1 MKNYFVCAAYGLAAL
16 LWTSCSKPVSDEDLK
31 NLNGYWEISEVK
43 TADGDTK
50 EFQSNNNVD
59 YFEVSDRKGSRIKV
73 VPQLDGKKQ
82 SNGIAEHFVVLDSA
96 NTTYL
101 KYTTDYAKW
110 TEKVDKIT
118 AEELVIINQ
127 NDIKYTYKR
136 FTPIVINE

>member
-1 MKNYFVCAAYGLAAL
+1 MKSKTYYSLYTVISIVLF
-16 LWTSCSKPVSDEDLK
+16 SCSKPIPTEQIK
-31 NLNGYWEISEVK
+31 NLNGYWEINEVK

-59 YFEVSDRKGSRIKV
+59 FFVLNGLKGARAKV

-82 SNGIAEHFVVLDSA
+82 SNGIEEDFVVIDSA
-96 NTTYL
+96 NATYL
-101 KYTTDYAKW
+101 KYSTQYAKW
-110 TEKVDKIT
+110 TEKINKLT
-118 AEELVIINQ
+118 NEELVIINQ

>member
-1 MKNYFVCAAYGLAAL
+1 MKNYFVCAAYGLTTL
-16 LWTSCSKPVSDEDLK
+16 LWAACSKPVSDDDLK

-43 TADGDTK
+43 TSDGDTK

-59 YFEVSDRKGSRIKV
+59 YFQLTGRKGSRVKV

-82 SNGIAEHFVVLDSA
+82 TNGISEHFAVLDSA

-118 AEELVIINQ
+118 ADELVIINQ

>member
-1 MKNYFVCAAYGLAAL
+1 MKKYFVGTAYSLTAF
-16 LWTSCSKPVSDEDLK
+16 LWISCSKPVSDEELK
-31 NLNGYWEISEVK
+31 NLSGYWEISEVK

-59 YFEVSDRKGSRIKV
+59 YFELDGRKGSRIKV

-82 SNGIAEHFVVLDSA
+82 SNGIAEHFIALDSA

-101 KYTTDYAKW
+101 KYASDYAKW

-118 AEELVIINQ
+118 TDELVIINQ

-136 FTPIVINE
+136 YTPIVINE

>member
-1 MKNYFVCAAYGLAAL
+1 MKNYFFCTVYGLATL
-16 LWTSCSKPVSDEDLK
+16 LWISCSKPVSDEDLK
-31 NLNGYWEISEVK
+31 HLNGYWEISEVK

-59 YFEVSDRKGSRIKV
+59 YFELADHKGSRLKV

-96 NTTYL
+96 NATYL
-101 KYTTDYAKW
+101 KYTTAYAGW
-110 TEKVDKIT
+110 TEKVDRLT
-118 AEELVIINQ
+118 AEELVIINK

-136 FTPIVINE
+136 FTPVVINE

>member
-1 MKNYFVCAAYGLAAL
+1 MKNYFVYAAYGLTAF
-16 LWTSCSKPVSDEDLK
+16 LWASCSKPVSDEELK

-82 SNGIAEHFVVLDSA
+82 SNGITEHFVVLDSA